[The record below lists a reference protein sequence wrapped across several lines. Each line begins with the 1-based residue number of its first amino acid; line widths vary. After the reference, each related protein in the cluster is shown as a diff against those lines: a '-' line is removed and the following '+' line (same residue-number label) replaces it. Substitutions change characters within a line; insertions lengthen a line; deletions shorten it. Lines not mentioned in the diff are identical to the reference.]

1 VIRKRNATGKK
12 LSCSIS
18 AIEFV
23 SVQSNFFFLERKSSL
38 LFCKSNSESLSK
50 YH

>member
-23 SVQSNFFFLERKSSL
+23 SVQSNFFFPGKEEFIAIL
-38 LFCKSNSESLSK
+38 
-50 YH
+50 